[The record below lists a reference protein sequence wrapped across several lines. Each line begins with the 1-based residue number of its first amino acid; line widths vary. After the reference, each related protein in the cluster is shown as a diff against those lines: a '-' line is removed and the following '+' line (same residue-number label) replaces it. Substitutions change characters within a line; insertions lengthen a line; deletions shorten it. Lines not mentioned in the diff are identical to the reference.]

1 MKSEV
6 LIIEY
11 QWVTKAESKPYRD
24 LFREAFSYVS
34 SKVTNHTYYYRLI
47 GGAKRNL
54 VLNKPNKG
62 FDFDYQIIF
71 HHCLLNG
78 QSSKELIAL
87 KNSFRQAFDEFFTQ
101 LGYQYG
107 EDSRSAITIK
117 KLSDEQQILHSYD
130 ITLLSPSAETIDK
143 HIHIMR
149 YEDPEKKIMT
159 WNQMGK
165 SVIFHTKYRQIK
177 SAQKWNELRALYKS
191 KQEKWNGEKKSFSLL
206 IEAVNEINLD

>member
-1 MKSEV
+1 V
-6 LIIEY
+6 EY

-34 SKVTNHTYYYRLI
+34 SKVTSHTYYYRLI

-71 HHCLLNG
+71 HLCLLNEMN
-78 QSSKELIAL
+78 SKELIAL
-87 KNSFRQAFDEFFTQ
+87 KSSFRQAFDEFFTQ

-117 KLSDEQQILHSYD
+117 KLDDEKKIHHSYD
-130 ITLLSPSAETIDK
+130 ITLLSPSAEANDK

-149 YEDPEKKIMT
+149 YSDPEKQVMT

-165 SVIFHTKYRQIK
+165 SIIFHEKYKQIK
-177 SAQKWNELRALYKS
+177 SAQKWTELRALYKS

-206 IEAVNEINLD
+206 MEAVNEIVLI